1 MLELALVRP
10 TASSK
15 RRRRIA
21 LIGLVSRVGSAIA
34 ATEVVLVVLVLAAV
48 AQSPMP
54 SLSSSTH
61 STTLSSVATFLVR
74 RACHALWR
82 SRVALACEACVCVRA
97 VVGRRGLGVWV
108 VGRLVAAV
116 GVRIASLTSAL
127 PCRHRPVL

>member
-10 TASSK
+10 TASSR

-82 SRVALACEACVCVRA
+82 SRVRFAYACVQWLGGAPWGFGLWGGLRRLWVA
-97 VVGRRGLGVWV
+97 V
-108 VGRLVAAV
+108 
-116 GVRIASLTSAL
+116 S
-127 PCRHRPVL
+127 PP